1 MSSWAPRRCCSLP
14 PASPA
19 ARLAWRPATLLPPWA
34 PTLTARERRLAHGTE
49 TTLYAATF
57 AVPVTG
63 LALVLSGDDDLLG
76 VHVAAQIALY
86 AALAVH
92 VGPVLKHRLINRD
105 RLRGRML

>member
-1 MSSWAPRRCCSLP
+1 MPGVRARAADGAVAEAGRTATP
-14 PASPA
+14 PP
-19 ARLAWRPATLLPPWA
+19 LPPWA